1 METKWW
7 LLFWFLFWSFNPA
20 CCSQNETDRL
30 ALISFKE
37 SILRDPFGVLNSWND
52 SVHFC
57 DWYINFRNNSLHHHI
72 PQEIG
77 HLRHLR
83 CIILSSN
90 SLQGPIPISLSNA
103 SKLEEIASSNN
114 HLTGLIPRDL
124 GKLLHLRVV
133 EFHFNQLED
142 DLSFIDSLTNCSM
155 LSIIGLRS
163 NFLRGS
169 IPMSIANLS
178 KQMQV
183 MDLAQNELHGTI
195 PMAVEN
201 LSNLRHFLLEM
212 NHLTGP
218 ILINFDKFQ
227 RLEVLSLFQ
236 NKIAGT
242 IPSSLGNL
250 SMLSSLYMH
259 FNNLNGSIPPSLGSC
274 KNLIELD
281 LSHNSLTG
289 SIPKQVIGLS
299 SLSVSLSLA
308 GNALSGHIPSEVG
321 LLHNLAKLDL
331 SNNRL
336 SGMIPNSI
344 CKCSSLEQL
353 YLQGNS
359 FEGQI
364 PQDLNALQGLQQLDI
379 SQNNFSGLI
388 PESLADLNRL
398 YYLNLSFNQLH
409 GEVPEH
415 GVFLSGSAVSLSRN
429 NGLCGGIAEMK
440 IHSCLSPN
448 FNKNNISLAMKVT
461 IPLVAVV
468 VFVVFFL
475 TCWYKKRNMK
485 NIFVPSVDRQY
496 RRISYEQLLESTNG
510 FSKANII
517 GIGGFGS
524 VYKGTLQ
531 QVGMEVAIKVLNME
545 RRGAYK
551 SFIAE
556 CQTLGSI
563 RHRNILKLVSICSIE
578 SEGKYF
584 KALIYE
590 FMANGSLE
598 RWLHTSGRE
607 KDRKQRESGN
617 LNLRQRLK
625 IAVDIAHAIDYL
637 HNGSPSTIIHGD
649 LKPSNILLDEEMT
662 AHVGDFGLAV
672 IGSSI
677 PIETQPHGVRGTVGY
692 IAPEYGTSG
701 SVSREGDVYSYGV
714 LLLEMLTGKKPT
726 DESFKDDLDLHT
738 YVKRSFHNRVMNIV
752 DARIL
757 AEDCIIPALR
767 KDWIISALEIGVVCS
782 MKHPRDR
789 MEIRDVIKI
798 FPNVN
803 VLTVPV

>member
-57 DWYINFRNNSLHHHI
+57 DWYGVTCSREHPDRVIALNLRSQALVGSLSSHIGNLSLLRYINFRNNSLHHHI

-227 RLEVLSLFQ
+227 
-236 NKIAGT
+236 
-242 IPSSLGNL
+242 
-250 SMLSSLYMH
+250 
-259 FNNLNGSIPPSLGSC
+259 
-274 KNLIELD
+274 
-281 LSHNSLTG
+281 
-289 SIPKQVIGLS
+289 
-299 SLSVSLSLA
+299 
-308 GNALSGHIPSEVG
+308 
-321 LLHNLAKLDL
+321 
-331 SNNRL
+331 RL